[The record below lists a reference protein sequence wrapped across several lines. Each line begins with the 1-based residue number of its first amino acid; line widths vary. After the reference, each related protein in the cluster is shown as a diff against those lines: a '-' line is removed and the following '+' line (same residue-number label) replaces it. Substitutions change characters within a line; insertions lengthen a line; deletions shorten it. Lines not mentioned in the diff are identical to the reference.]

1 MKLAEH
7 FLAQHEN
14 LARRA
19 TESPAWL
26 AALRADALEQF
37 RARGLPT
44 LRDED
49 WKYTDLR
56 PLEKHRFAAA
66 NGEGEGEGE
75 GDAAALVKEAALHSV
90 TPHRLVFVNNRLRAD
105 LCKLPDTAGLS
116 VGSLRT
122 AQREHPEAL
131 RPHLGQLAAHHRH
144 GFTLL
149 NSAAMDD
156 GVFITVADGAIID
169 APLEILFLSAAAA
182 SVMVQP
188 RNLIVAGRG
197 SAVTVIERYLSASAG
212 GAATLT
218 NAVTEITAA
227 DNAAVHHLRLQQ
239 ESDAAH
245 HVGGVFADAAA
256 DAEVNTTAVILGG
269 AWVRNDVTVR
279 LNAPGARVT
288 MNGLCIGAGRR
299 HMDNHTRVE
308 HAAPHCNSSEL
319 YKSVLGGRARSVFHG
334 RILVQPGAVK
344 TDAYQSNRN
353 LLLSPEARADSKPQL
368 EIYADDVRCSH
379 GATTGQLDGD
389 ALFYLRARGIGGD
402 RARAMLVMAFAAE
415 VLRGVTGDT
424 MRRYLEDEARAILD
438 RALGGQLQ

>member
-7 FLAQHEN
+7 FLAQHET
-14 LARRA
+14 LARRTA
-19 TESPAWL
+19 ESPAWL

-66 NGEGEGEGE
+66 NGEGEGEG
-75 GDAAALVKEAALHSV
+75 GAAALVKEAALHSV
-90 TPHRLVFVNNRLRAD
+90 TRHRLVFVNNRLRAD
-105 LCKLPDTAGLS
+105 LCELPDVAGLS
-116 VGSLRT
+116 VGSLRA
-122 AQREHPEAL
+122 AQRENPEAL
-131 RPHLGQLAAHHRH
+131 RPHLDQLAARWRH

-156 GVFITVADGAIID
+156 GVFITVADGAVID

-182 SVMVQP
+182 PVMVQP

-197 SAVTVIERYLSASAG
+197 SAVTVIERYLSASAS
-212 GAATLT
+212 ATLT

-239 ESDAAH
+239 ESGAAH

-256 DAEVNTTAVILGG
+256 DSTVNTTAAILGG

-279 LNAPGARVT
+279 LGAPGARVT

-334 RILVQPGAVK
+334 RILVRPGAVK

-424 MRRYLEDEARAILD
+424 MRRYLEGEARANLD

>member
-7 FLAQHEN
+7 FLAQHET
-14 LARRA
+14 LARRTA
-19 TESPAWL
+19 ESPAWL

-66 NGEGEGEGE
+66 NGEGEGEG
-75 GDAAALVKEAALHSV
+75 GAAALVKEAALHSV
-90 TPHRLVFVNNRLRAD
+90 TRHRLVFVNNRLRAD
-105 LCKLPDTAGLS
+105 LCELPDVAGLS

-122 AQREHPEAL
+122 AQLEHPEAL
-131 RPHLGQLAAHHRH
+131 RPHLDQLAARGRH

-182 SVMVQP
+182 PVMVQP

-197 SAVTVIERYLSASAG
+197 SAVTVIERYLSASAS
-212 GAATLT
+212 ATLT

-239 ESDAAH
+239 ESGAAH

-256 DAEVNTTAVILGG
+256 DSTVNTTAVILGG

-279 LNAPGARVT
+279 LGAPGARVT

-334 RILVQPGAVK
+334 RILVRPGAVK

-424 MRRYLEDEARAILD
+424 MRRYLEGEARANLD

>member
-7 FLAQHEN
+7 FLAQHET
-14 LARRA
+14 LARRTA
-19 TESPAWL
+19 ESPAWL

-66 NGEGEGEGE
+66 NGEGEGEG
-75 GDAAALVKEAALHSV
+75 GAAALVKEAALHSV
-90 TPHRLVFVNNRLRAD
+90 TRHRLVFVNNRLRAD
-105 LCKLPDTAGLS
+105 LCELPDVAGLS

-122 AQREHPEAL
+122 AQLEHPEAL
-131 RPHLGQLAAHHRH
+131 RPHLDQLAARGRH

-182 SVMVQP
+182 PVMVQP

-197 SAVTVIERYLSASAG
+197 AAVTVIERYLSASAS
-212 GAATLT
+212 ATLT

-227 DNAAVHHLRLQQ
+227 DNAIVNHLRLQQ
-239 ESDAAH
+239 ESGAAH

-256 DAEVNTTAVILGG
+256 DSTVNTTTVILGG

-279 LNAPGARVT
+279 LGAPGARVA

-334 RILVQPGAVK
+334 RILVRPGAVK

-424 MRRYLEDEARAILD
+424 MRRYLEGEARANLD

>member
-7 FLAQHEN
+7 FLAQHET
-14 LARRA
+14 LARRTA
-19 TESPAWL
+19 ESPAWL

-66 NGEGEGEGE
+66 NGEGEGEG
-75 GDAAALVKEAALHSV
+75 GAAALVKEAALHSV
-90 TPHRLVFVNNRLRAD
+90 TRHRLVFVNNRLRAD
-105 LCKLPDTAGLS
+105 LCELPDVAGLS

-122 AQREHPEAL
+122 AQLEHPEAL
-131 RPHLGQLAAHHRH
+131 RPHLDQLAARGRH

-156 GVFITVADGAIID
+156 GVFITVADGAVID

-182 SVMVQP
+182 PVMVQP

-197 SAVTVIERYLSASAG
+197 AAVTVIERYLSASAS
-212 GAATLT
+212 ATLT

-239 ESDAAH
+239 ESGAAH

-256 DAEVNTTAVILGG
+256 DSTVNTTAVILGG

-279 LNAPGARVT
+279 LGAPGARVT

-334 RILVQPGAVK
+334 RILVRPGAVK

-379 GATTGQLDGD
+379 GATTGQLAGD

-424 MRRYLEDEARAILD
+424 MRRYLEGEARANLD

>member
-7 FLAQHEN
+7 FLAQHET
-14 LARRA
+14 LARHTA
-19 TESPAWL
+19 ESPAWL

-66 NGEGEGEGE
+66 NGEGEGEG
-75 GDAAALVKEAALHSV
+75 GAAALVKEAALHSV

-105 LCKLPDTAGLS
+105 LCKLPDVAGLS

-122 AQREHPEAL
+122 AQLEHPEAL
-131 RPHLGQLAAHHRH
+131 RPHLDQLAARGRH

-156 GVFITVADGAIID
+156 GAVITVADGAIID

-182 SVMVQP
+182 PVMVQP

-197 SAVTVIERYLSASAG
+197 SAVTVIERYLSASAS
-212 GAATLT
+212 ATLT

-227 DNAAVHHLRLQQ
+227 DNAIVNHLRLQQ
-239 ESDAAH
+239 ESGAAH

-256 DAEVNTTAVILGG
+256 DSTVNTTAVILGG

-279 LNAPGARVT
+279 LNKPGARVT

-334 RILVQPGAVK
+334 RILVRPGAVK

-424 MRRYLEDEARAILD
+424 MRRYLEGEARANLD

>member
-7 FLAQHEN
+7 FLAQHET
-14 LARRA
+14 LARHTA
-19 TESPAWL
+19 ESPAWL

-66 NGEGEGEGE
+66 NGEGEGEG
-75 GDAAALVKEAALHSV
+75 GAAALVKEAALHSV

-105 LCKLPDTAGLS
+105 LCELPDVAGLS
-116 VGSLRT
+116 IGSLLT
-122 AQREHPEAL
+122 AQLEHPEAL
-131 RPHLGQLAAHHRH
+131 RPHLDQLAARGRH

-156 GVFITVADGAIID
+156 GVFITVADGAVID

-182 SVMVQP
+182 PVMIQP

-197 SAVTVIERYLSASAG
+197 SAVTVIERYLSASAS
-212 GAATLT
+212 ATLT

-227 DNAAVHHLRLQQ
+227 DNAIVNHLRLQQ
-239 ESDAAH
+239 ESGAAH

-256 DAEVNTTAVILGG
+256 DSTVNTTAVILGG

-279 LNAPGARVT
+279 LGAPGARVT

-334 RILVQPGAVK
+334 RILVRPGAVK

-389 ALFYLRARGIGGD
+389 ALFYLCARGIGGD

-424 MRRYLEDEARAILD
+424 MRRYLEGEARANLD